1 MGALQ
6 TLGFILGAAFA
17 SGLNLYATV
26 AVLGLLHRFEIIH
39 LPASLQVLADP
50 WVLGIAIALYVI
62 EFVADKVPY
71 VDNIW
76 DVVHTFI
83 RPPAAGLLAYTALGD
98 VPEVWKL
105 SAALLAG
112 TVALASHGT
121 KASTR
126 AAVNVSPEPVSNW
139 LLSLAE
145 DGLAVTLVL
154 FAVSHPLLTLA
165 IVLVLVA
172 LSVYLLIK
180 FFGFLRAALRRLFAG
195 GRAAGR
201 PAV

>member
-26 AVLGLLHRFEIIH
+26 AVLGLLHRFEVIQ
-39 LPASLQVLADP
+39 LPASLQVLAHP
-50 WVLGIAIALYVI
+50 VVLGLAIGLYVV
-62 EFVADKVPY
+62 EFIADKVPY

-76 DVVHTFI
+76 DVIHTFI
-83 RPPAAGLLAYTALGD
+83 RPPAAGLLAYAALGD

-126 AAVNVSPEPVSNW
+126 AAVNASPEPFSNW
-139 LLSLAE
+139 FLSLTE
-145 DGLAVTLVL
+145 DAIAVTLVL
-154 FAVSHPLLTLA
+154 FAVSHPLLTLG
-165 IVLVLVA
+165 IVLLLVA
-172 LSVYLLIK
+172 LSVYLLVK
-180 FFGFLRAALRRLFAG
+180 FFGFLRAALRRLF
-195 GRAAGR
+195 RR
-201 PAV
+201 PSPA

>member
-26 AVLGLLHRFEIIH
+26 TVLGLLQRFEVIQ
-39 LPASLQVLADP
+39 LPPSLQVLAHP
-50 WVLGIAIALYVI
+50 VVLGIAIALYVI

-71 VDNIW
+71 VDNVW
-76 DVVHTFI
+76 DVIHTFI
-83 RPPAAGLLAYTALGD
+83 RPPAAGVLAYAAMGD

-112 TVALASHGT
+112 TGALASHGT
-121 KASTR
+121 KASAR
-126 AAVNVSPEPVSNW
+126 AAVNASPEPFSNW
-139 LLSLAE
+139 FLSLAE
-145 DGLAVTLVL
+145 DGIAITLVMIAVT
-154 FAVSHPLLTLA
+154 HPLLTAA
-165 IVLVLVA
+165 IVLALVV

-180 FFGFLRAALRRLFAG
+180 FFRFLLSALRRLFAG
-195 GRAAGR
+195 RRVAA
-201 PAV
+201 